1 MIRIAIIFV
10 ISNYVFCE
18 RSLKQ
23 LEAVIKVLEQQGRL
37 HEVDSDLL
45 KRINLALDRDDGA
58 EDVSDKS
65 PLESIRSKPR
75 STISAK
81 HSFLERARQR
91 QMKLFGSREK
101 LRNENRFGSSSVEDK
116 NQCQDLEV
124 EIHRLEVENKRLKLR
139 MMDLEEELELVQDRD
154 CDHEPV
160 SARHIA
166 PASNPLDKLLQAAS
180 SKEELIV
187 EPGIII
193 SSSLVTPTPT
203 ISTIFSTV
211 RYISILIFN
220 MKMLLEFVEIY
231 QLLVL
236 LTPVQ

>member
-1 MIRIAIIFV
+1 M
-10 ISNYVFCE
+10 
-18 RSLKQ
+18 
-23 LEAVIKVLEQQGRL
+23 
-37 HEVDSDLL
+37 
-45 KRINLALDRDDGA
+45 
-58 EDVSDKS
+58 
-65 PLESIRSKPR
+65 
-75 STISAK
+75 
-81 HSFLERARQR
+81 
-91 QMKLFGSREK
+91 
-101 LRNENRFGSSSVEDK
+101 
-116 NQCQDLEV
+116 

-193 SSSLVTPTPT
+193 SSSLVTPTPS

-211 RYISILIFN
+211 RYMSIIIFN
-220 MKMLLEFVEIY
+220 MKMQLGYADIY

>member
-65 PLESIRSKPR
+65 PLESIRSKQR

-220 MKMLLEFVEIY
+220 MKMLLEFVDIY